1 MGLLSFN
8 RLRFA
13 LTKSANLSG
22 DLRSDFNEGD
32 TSRTAEVT
40 PSVYLNLH
48 IPADYSAEAN
58 ITGVR
63 TLRYRL

>member
-22 DLRSDFNEGD
+22 DLRSDFTGGNAR
-32 TSRTAEVT
+32 RTAEVT
-40 PSVYLNLH
+40 PSVYLNLPV
-48 IPADYSAEAN
+48 PADYSAEAN

-63 TLRYRL
+63 TMRYRL